1 MSSLRTTTCDALFV
15 PSENRVMFFWSQ
27 PFDNI
32 IHQGNISNDPSIDIF
47 HFLIFVSK
55 SHVHMDVVK
64 MVILNGEEESRLP
77 FKIV

>member
-1 MSSLRTTTCDALFV
+1 MKARCT
-15 PSENRVMFFWSQ
+15 SEFNWIKKLQ
-27 PFDNI
+27 TPYLLGLNDNI
-32 IHQGNISNDPSIDIF
+32 LHQENILNDPSIDI
-47 HFLIFVSK
+47 HFLIFVSE